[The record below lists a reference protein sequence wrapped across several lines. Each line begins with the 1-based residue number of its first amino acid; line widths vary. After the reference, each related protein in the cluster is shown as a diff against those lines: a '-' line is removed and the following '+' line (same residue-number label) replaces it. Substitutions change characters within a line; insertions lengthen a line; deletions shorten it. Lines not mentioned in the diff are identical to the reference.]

1 MMKTNHKNLGA
12 AVTTS
17 QDTTP
22 KVVRLLF
29 IDNLRIFLTVLV
41 IAHHLMII
49 YASTGGWIFYEG
61 RQDDITDAIGGW
73 FCAVNQSYFMG
84 LFLFIS
90 AYFVP
95 GAYDRKGPG
104 KFLADRLVRLGIP
117 LVIYSWLI
125 RPLYLFFVILPDT
138 DLNFWD
144 WYINKYFQVYGIIGG
159 GPLWFI
165 EVLLIFSAIYILWR
179 LVKGSQPV
187 KSLPETRFPSNGLIA
202 LFAMLLGGC
211 TFMVRLVS
219 PVNDTFVPFNLQFA
233 NFCQY
238 IALFILGLVAYRRNW
253 LISLPDSVGKL
264 WLGIGGLLILLYG
277 PLAIIGGALKD
288 VEPFMGGWH
297 WQSLLF
303 ATWDA
308 FMCLSMCIGLVYLF
322 RRRLN
327 RQGPLAYELSR
338 GAYATYLIHEPVIT
352 SLAMLTIGIFIYP
365 LLKFFLACIIF
376 IPICFGLGS
385 LVRRLPYFDRVL

>member
-1 MMKTNHKNLGA
+1 MQTNANNLGSTRPA
-12 AVTTS
+12 IE
-17 QDTTP
+17 DTTP

-29 IDNLRIFLTVLV
+29 IDNLRITLTVLV

-49 YASTGGWIFYEG
+49 YAGTGGWIYFEG

-84 LFLFIS
+84 LFLLIS

-95 GAYDRKGPG
+95 GSYDRKGPG
-104 KFLADRLVRLGIP
+104 KFLVDRLVRLGIP
-117 LVIYSWLI
+117 LAIYSWLI
-125 RPLYLFFVILPDT
+125 RPLYLYLVILSNPAGG
-138 DLNFWD
+138 FWD
-144 WYINKYFQVYGIIGG
+144 WYTGKYFQDFSIIGG

-165 EVLLIFSAIYILWR
+165 EVLLIFSAIYAFWR
-179 LVKGSQPV
+179 LIKGSQPV
-187 KSLPETRFPSNGLIA
+187 KSKDENQFPSNTVIA
-202 LFAMLLGGC
+202 LFAMLLGTC
-211 TFMVRLVS
+211 TFLVRLVS
-219 PVNDTFVPFNLQFA
+219 PVNDTFNPLNLQFA

-253 LISLPDSVGKL
+253 LISLPDTTGKL
-264 WLGIGGLLILLYG
+264 WLGIGCLLILLYG
-277 PLAIIGGALKD
+277 PLAILGGALED

-303 ATWDA
+303 STWDA
-308 FMCLSMCIGLVYLF
+308 FMCLSMCIGLIYFF

-327 RQGPLAYELSR
+327 RQGALAHELSR
-338 GAYATYLIHEPVIT
+338 GAYATYIIHEPVIT
-352 SLAMLTIGIFIYP
+352 SLAMLTVGIIIYP
-365 LLKFFLACIIF
+365 LLKFLIACIIF

-385 LVRRLPYFDRVL
+385 LVRRLPYVDRVL

>member
-1 MMKTNHKNLGA
+1 MNTNHKNLGA
-12 AVTTS
+12 TVPTL

-22 KVVRLLF
+22 KVIRLLF

-49 YASTGGWIFYEG
+49 YAGTGGWIFYEG

-95 GAYDRKGPG
+95 GAYDRKGSG
-104 KFLADRLVRLGIP
+104 KFLVDRLVRLGIP

-125 RPLYLFFVILPDT
+125 RPLYLYFVILPNT
-138 DLNFWD
+138 EINFWV
-144 WYINKYFQVYGIIGG
+144 WYTKKYFQVYGIIGG

-165 EVLLIFSAIYILWR
+165 EVLLIFSAIYVLWR

-187 KSLPETRFPSNGLIA
+187 KSLPETGFPSNGLIA
-202 LFAMLLGGC
+202 LFAMLLGVC

-219 PVNDTFVPFNLQFA
+219 PVNDTFIPLNLQFA

-253 LISLPDSVGKL
+253 LMSLPDSVGKL

-277 PLAIIGGALKD
+277 PLAIIGGALED

-308 FMCLSMCIGLVYLF
+308 FMCLSMCIGLIYFF

-327 RQGPLAYELSR
+327 RQGALAHELSR

-352 SLAMLTIGIFIYP
+352 SLAILTIGIFVYP